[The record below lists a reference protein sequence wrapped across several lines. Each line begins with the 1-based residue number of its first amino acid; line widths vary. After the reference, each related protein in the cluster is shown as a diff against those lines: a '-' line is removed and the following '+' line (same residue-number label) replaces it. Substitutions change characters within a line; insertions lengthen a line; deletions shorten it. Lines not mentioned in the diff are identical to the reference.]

1 MDRIAQYQAAI
12 LEILEAYTK
21 IEYANVEGQNY
32 LIADKENHRYQ
43 VVTMGWQDGKF
54 VHDCPIHFDIIEDKI
69 WIQRNMTEWNL
80 SSHFA
85 KKGIQKNE
93 IVLGFLAP
101 ELREYS
107 DFAVA

>member
-1 MDRIAQYQAAI
+1 MDKTTTYQSAI
-12 LEILEAYTK
+12 LEVLNAYSQIK
-21 IEYANVEGQNY
+21 YANVEGNNY

-43 VVTMGWQDGKF
+43 VVTIGWQDGKF
-54 VHDCPIHFDIIEDKI
+54 VHDCPMHFDIIGDKI

-80 SSHFA
+80 GEQFA
-85 KKGIQKNE
+85 EKGIQKNE

-107 DFAVA
+107 DFPVA